1 MHSNESIAKIKPMHN
16 YHFMWMFFPIMQS
29 FSCITLHKIMAILY
43 WTIDVN
49 LLNILILKSETTN
62 YKEMDEIKTNV
73 LHVL

>member
-16 YHFMWMFFPIMQS
+16 YHFPIMQS